1 MTLQGAPGAAA
12 PRAGLDSRVAWRAW
26 LGPAALVAIVILTA
40 ILYWPSTASLL
51 HEWFE
56 VPSSAYRHGSLI
68 VAIALWLLARK
79 AHAAAPLAAETN
91 RPGWPLLLL
100 AGSGLVWLVGFRAGI
115 QVAHQAMLPVI
126 IWLTVWCVFG
136 QRTAARSLVPV
147 GLMYSAVPIWHV
159 TVPALQSMTIAVV
172 SALLRVGGIPAYVA
186 GDFVHIRSGVFHVE
200 DGCAGLH
207 YFIVAATIAVLFG
220 ELRDDRPRTRVY
232 LLGLAIGL
240 ALVSNWLRVFIIIV
254 AGDLT
259 NMQHYLVRVDHSTFG
274 WVVFGFAMMA
284 FLLLGRTK
292 FLNEPAPDVTAT
304 AASAAARGATVP
316 RPAVHR
322 YALAALAA
330 GLAPAWL
337 LLVPVGSA
345 AGPNVSVPA
354 SVAGW
359 AGPSEPCHGRWRP
372 RFETADLRVK
382 QEFVRADARVC
393 FYSATYLSQH
403 QDKELI
409 GYFSSIY
416 DPEADVVSA
425 GARQVAGR
433 SVNELQLGNET
444 AGDRIVWYAYAVG
457 ESELRRGISAQLAY
471 GLGSLHG
478 APAASVYAVSALCL
492 PDCAAARQLLT
503 DFLPHVRVGKTTETL
518 K

>member
-12 PRAGLDSRVAWRAW
+12 PRAGMASRVEWRPW
-26 LGPAALVAIVILTA
+26 LEPAALVAIVVLTGF
-40 ILYWPSTASLL
+40 LYWPSTASLL

-68 VAIALWLLARK
+68 VAIALWLMARK
-79 AHAAAPLAAETN
+79 AHAAAPAERETVLH
-91 RPGWPLLLL
+91 GWPLLLL
-100 AGSGLVWLVGFRAGI
+100 AGSGFVWLIGFRAGI

-126 IWLTVWCVFG
+126 VWLTVFCVFG
-136 QRTAARSLVPV
+136 KRSAARSLVPV
-147 GLMYSAVPIWHV
+147 GLMYSAIPIWHV

-172 SALLRVGGIPAYVA
+172 SALLRVVGIPAYVT

-220 ELRDDRPRTRVY
+220 ELREDRLRTRVY
-232 LLGLAIGL
+232 LFGLAIGL

-259 NMQHYLVRVDHSTFG
+259 DMQHYLVRVDHSTFG
-274 WVVFGFAMMA
+274 WVVFGFAMIA
-284 FLLLGRTK
+284 FLLLGRLR
-292 FLNEPAPDVTAT
+292 FLNVPAPDAT
-304 AASAAARGATVP
+304 PGADSTVARGAAP
-316 RPAVHR
+316 RSALHR

-330 GLAPAWL
+330 GFAPAWL
-337 LLVPVGSA
+337 LLVPVRSA

-354 SVAGW
+354 SMAGW
-359 AGPSEPCHGRWRP
+359 TGPAEPCHGRWRP
-372 RFETADLRVK
+372 RFETADLQVK
-382 QEFVRADARVC
+382 REFSRADARVC

-416 DPEADVVSA
+416 DPDIDVVSA

-457 ESELRRGISAQLAY
+457 GSDLRRGVAAQLAY

-478 APAASVYAVSALCL
+478 APAASVYAISALCV

-503 DFLPHVRVGKTTETL
+503 DFLPHVRVGETTETL